1 MRTRKF
7 LGKPAKADSSGNG
20 AAARPFLFTG
30 KEKAPSETFRKA
42 PNANYSFQRQSTP
55 GDVGMLRQ

>member
-7 LGKPAKADSSGNG
+7 LGKLTEADSSGNG
-20 AAARPFLFTG
+20 AAARPFLFTS

-55 GDVGMLRQ
+55 GDGGMLRQ